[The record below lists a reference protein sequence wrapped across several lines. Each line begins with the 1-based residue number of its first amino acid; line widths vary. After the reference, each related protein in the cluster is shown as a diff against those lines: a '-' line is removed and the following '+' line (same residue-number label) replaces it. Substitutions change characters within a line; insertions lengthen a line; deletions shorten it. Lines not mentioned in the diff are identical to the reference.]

1 MKVLPIVI
9 LVSIVAGQSK
19 RIEKGPDYKYAV
31 NHRDG
36 NQNSI
41 NHRNAWT

>member
-9 LVSIVAGQSK
+9 LMSIVAGQST
-19 RIEKGPDYKYAV
+19 RIEVDPNYKYAV

-36 NQNSI
+36 DQNTI